1 MLIKN
6 AQLIG
11 LSVETELGHALGKID
26 SFVLE
31 TESQTIYQYKIKP
44 NGITQVFAKDLLI
57 SHEQVIDI
65 KKNKMIVDADVY
77 TEKEFTKAKSSPQVE
92 PITSTIEK

>member
-1 MLIKN
+1 MLIEST
-6 AQLIG
+6 QLIG
-11 LSVETELGHALGKID
+11 LNVETELGHNLGKID

-44 NGITQVFAKDLLI
+44 NGITHVFAKDLLI
-57 SHEQVIDI
+57 SRDQVLGI
-65 KKNKMIVDADVY
+65 KKDKMIVEGGAY
-77 TEKEFTKAKSSPQVE
+77 TEKEFAKAKSSPQVE